1 MPTTRTPRRV
11 LSDSPSAAPTSRAT
25 ALRIDPGLFLN
36 HLFQFTAA
44 RLIIR
49 GSGISLFR
57 RTQFGLFYPSESL
70 VGNSRHDPVSG
81 LTLDPALIRRIY
93 YLCEGGSPGAFEFE
107 FAGIGFSLS
116 LIPEKDKGNDEVV
129 AALLSTFG
137 AGSVESGRILAG
149 GACDWL
155 DEGFSSHGEQ
165 WSNTIT
171 FDRGS
176 REVDIRIDSGPLAIN
191 CRMQPVFTDR
201 DHSIIRLSDAEANTV
216 LHFDSLSTD
225 FSTLT
230 LPFSRF

>member
-1 MPTTRTPRRV
+1 MPTTRTLRRI

-25 ALRIDPGLFLN
+25 LLRIDPGLFLN

-49 GSGISLFR
+49 GGGASLFR
-57 RTQFGLFYPSESL
+57 RTQFGVFHPFESP
-70 VGNSRHDPVSG
+70 GGTRRHDPVSG

-93 YLCEGGSPGAFEFE
+93 YLCESGSPGAFELE
-107 FAGIGFSLS
+107 FAGIGFSLA
-116 LIPEKDKGNDEVV
+116 LIPERNRGNDEVL

-137 AGSVESGRILAG
+137 AGPVAPETILAR
-149 GACDWL
+149 GASDWL

-165 WSNTIT
+165 WCNRLT
-171 FDRGS
+171 FDRES
-176 REVDIRIDSGPLAIN
+176 REIDIRIHSGPLAIA
-191 CRMQPVFTDR
+191 CRMHPLLADR
-201 DHSIIRLSDAEANTV
+201 DRSIIRLSDAEANTV
-216 LHFDSLSTD
+216 LHFDSSSAD